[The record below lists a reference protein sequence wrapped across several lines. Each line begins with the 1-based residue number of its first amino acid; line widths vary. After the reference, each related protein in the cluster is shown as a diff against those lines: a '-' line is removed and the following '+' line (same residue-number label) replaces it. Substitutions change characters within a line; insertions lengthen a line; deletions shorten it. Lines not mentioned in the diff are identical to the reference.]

1 MNTVSQVSCRT
12 RLQVKSLT
20 WWANLSDHMHYKKN
34 RSIAAL
40 RSFIGFHRI
49 ILELREPNFI
59 RTPLHHRRAYPFKS
73 SLIRHEMP
81 VRGRVLEKPV
91 SKATITLNITQN
103 RVQFSL
109 YISVSLSLQN
119 LRDDKRRG
127 KRWKALGLFI

>member
-40 RSFIGFHRI
+40 RSFISFHRF

-59 RTPLHHRRAYPFKS
+59 RTLSITGLPTFLSPAK
-73 SLIRHEMP
+73 LGMKCLWG
-81 VRGRVLEKPV
+81 GRVLEKPV
-91 SKATITLNITQN
+91 SKATITLNITRN

-109 YISVSLSLQN
+109 YISVLLSLQN